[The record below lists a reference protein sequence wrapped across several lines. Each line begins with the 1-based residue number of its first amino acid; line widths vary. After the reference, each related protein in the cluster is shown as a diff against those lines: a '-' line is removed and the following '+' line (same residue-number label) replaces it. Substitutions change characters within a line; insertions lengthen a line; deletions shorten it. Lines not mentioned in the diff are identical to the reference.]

1 MKILED
7 FSLASESESDDNDS
21 AADRESTTLTT
32 ATATRTSI
40 TSSERPCIPR
50 RCLSIA
56 SLHETEVSGSQNRIK
71 MELESEEEYAE
82 LGPSNNITMPKV
94 EPLEE
99 GHFVDSLADREMCRV
114 YYDSLTEVKPPL
126 GIIPFT
132 EEEEGEMP
140 HLRFTWRMFLLVGTL
155 RLVICLKNKSLHYL
169 IHEKNVRCVLWGRC
183 APFAIFQI
191 ILYSWKGGRKLI
203 FWGKYTVHRHRS
215 TGRMISLVL
224 IC

>member
-32 ATATRTSI
+32 TTRTSM

-50 RCLSIA
+50 RRFSVA
-56 SLHETEVSGSQNRIK
+56 SLNETEVSGSQNRIK

-99 GHFVDSLADREMCRV
+99 GHFVDSLEDREMCRV
-114 YYDSLTEVKPPL
+114 YYDSLTEVKPPV
-126 GIIPFT
+126 GIVPFT
-132 EEEEGEMP
+132 EEEGEMP

-155 RLVICLKNKSLHYL
+155 RVVICLKNKSLHYL
-169 IHEKNVRCVLWGRC
+169 IHKKNRQMCALCGVWGRC
-183 APFAIFQI
+183 PPVCYFSDYI
-191 ILYSWKGGRKLI
+191 IQLERRQKADFLG
-203 FWGKYTVHRHRS
+203 
-215 TGRMISLVL
+215 
-224 IC
+224 